1 MSAHLGDVER
11 WHEEA
16 VQLCLASS
24 EHTSGVGHHR
34 ADVYGPCATHL
45 DAAKYVAARVAAAV
59 AAERDRWDTEHAAR
73 TAEHIDLHAVKQI
86 IDVTGCD
93 GEQGVTAWSALMP
106 LVGHIEREAIVK
118 AREARD
124 QAWRE
129 ALSTCPC
136 GCDVSLHYNVCST
149 ADCDC
154 DRNEYNARY
163 VAAEVALIAEARS

>member
-1 MSAHLGDVER
+1 MSAHLSDVER
-11 WHEEA
+11 WHAVA
-16 VQLCLASS
+16 VQLCMASS

-34 ADVYGPCATHL
+34 ADAYGPCGTHL
-45 DAAKYVAARVAAAV
+45 DAAKHVDGIVAAAV
-59 AAERDRWDTEHAAR
+59 AAEREAHHAR
-73 TAEHIDLHAVKQI
+73 TAAHIDMHAVKQI

-93 GEQGVTAWSALMP
+93 GGQGVTACHALQP

-118 AREARD
+118 ARAAE
-124 QAWRE
+124 RE
-129 ALSTCPC
+129 AWVEALATCPC